1 MIFAKL
7 TLLTHLLDHI
17 FDMYVPPNGVLSTS
31 TQRGHFYYA
40 AAVHKSFF
48 ESKVFIKKLKFTLKV
63 KKLVEYKQTTF
74 GQTKTDDRKL
84 F

>member
-48 ESKVFIKKLKFTLKV
+48 ESKVFIKRKQFIRSILKDLGNLKLS
-63 KKLVEYKQTTF
+63 
-74 GQTKTDDRKL
+74 
-84 F
+84 